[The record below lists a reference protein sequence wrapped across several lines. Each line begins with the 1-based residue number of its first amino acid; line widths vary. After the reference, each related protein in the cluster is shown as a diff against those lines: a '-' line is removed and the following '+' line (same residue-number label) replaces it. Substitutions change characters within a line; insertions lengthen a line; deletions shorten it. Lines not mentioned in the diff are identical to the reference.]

1 MKLSR
6 HTVMLMLVVC
16 AAFLA
21 VASAAE
27 AAKGGSTPPFLR
39 NRRALL
45 GAQGGN
51 YGPASYMWGNYGPS
65 WGYGRFYG
73 GYVRYPTIPDPVR
86 MDTSTERRFAMIS

>member
-1 MKLSR
+1 MMMMMLLLL
-6 HTVMLMLVVC
+6 LMLC
-16 AAFLA
+16 HA
-21 VASAAE
+21 
-27 AAKGGSTPPFLR
+27 
-39 NRRALL
+39 
-45 GAQGGN
+45 AQGGN